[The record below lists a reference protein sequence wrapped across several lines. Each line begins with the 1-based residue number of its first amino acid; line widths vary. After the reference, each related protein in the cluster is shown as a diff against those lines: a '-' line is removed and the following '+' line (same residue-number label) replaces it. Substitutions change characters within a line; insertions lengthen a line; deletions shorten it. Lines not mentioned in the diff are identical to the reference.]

1 MGQLIVFYLPANFKT
16 SSATWIPP
24 SERGKII
31 EFQALGAKK
40 SA

>member
-1 MGQLIVFYLPANFKT
+1 MGQLIVFYVPASFRAPAAK
-16 SSATWIPP
+16 WMPP

-31 EFQALGAKK
+31 DFHATATKK